1 MRFAEGLRFAKKYAS
16 YKNKDGILISILMDQ
31 EIELDNGT
39 DITIKGDIYQKGKV
53 HISFQN
59 VKEKTPV
66 VIYIPK
72 SVSFELKEQPFDYED
87 ELLSLSIDEDT
98 EITLSFDL
106 KIHREDELRFVG
118 DMLLARRDTYLDK
131 RVFQDDGRFY
141 YYLIDYSRVKGKKDC
156 LEIKQKI

>member
-1 MRFAEGLRFAKKYAS
+1 M
-16 YKNKDGILISILMDQ
+16 
-31 EIELDNGT
+31 
-39 DITIKGDIYQKGKV
+39 
-53 HISFQN
+53 
-59 VKEKTPV
+59 
-66 VIYIPK
+66 
-72 SVSFELKEQPFDYED
+72 KEQPFDYED

-156 LEIKQKI
+156 LEIKQQI